1 MYLGLISVWGNVN
14 EAVSK
19 TYCYSFEAFRHKSFA
34 FFAPQ
39 REKNLNYKKKGIYFP
54 IEWNQSNFH
63 WHNHDK
69 SSKNPVRKGSKPPVW
84 GQDQNSAF

>member
-54 IEWNQSNFH
+54 IGTTTCQATKIIWSC
-63 WHNHDK
+63 
-69 SSKNPVRKGSKPPVW
+69 SKDLVDRCSKINI
-84 GQDQNSAF
+84 GQDTF